1 MQVNADRFPEKPV
14 LLGGAQRTN
23 VEPFPRDRV
32 QISDAGIEAATAVL
46 RSGKWSMFTSEE
58 VALFESEFADFV
70 GAEHTVM
77 VNSCTTALVASLI
90 AAGVRAGDRVAVP
103 AYTYIGSAMPIL
115 VLGAIPVPIDIDP
128 ENQSMLPADLAAMFE
143 RYVIRAVIHVH
154 LFGQSVYVD
163 EIAAL
168 CRRNGAAYIAD
179 CAQFL
184 GNRPATAILAQ
195 QGAVCFSFGDSKLLR
210 IGEGGAIATNSGEL
224 AERLRRVRHEGEQ
237 WTRLDASRLAGL
249 RPVPK
254 DVMSGLASV
263 QHGLNFR
270 PLAVAAAIGRVMLQ
284 ELPARLDVIRANAAA
299 LDDILAGHDGLV
311 LPAPAGRT
319 WWTYPV
325 RVNEHLLPRDIWLA
339 ALLAEGIPAG
349 VHFPLLI
356 PEHPVVR
363 ATLDHPHARYP
374 GAAQFAET
382 HLVLPI
388 YPGMEANH
396 LTQIGAACDRIGAYA
411 QTLMSEESHL
421 RARELLNSRGVDE
434 LCSGLFLFLSPAGQ

>member
-1 MQVNADRFPEKPV
+1 MQVNAAQFPEKPV
-14 LLGGAQRTN
+14 LLGGAPPAD
-23 VEPFPRDRV
+23 VAPFPRDRV

-70 GAEHTVM
+70 GAEHAVM
-77 VNSCTTALVASLI
+77 VNSCTSALFASLI
-90 AAGVRAGDRVAVP
+90 AAGIRAGDRVAVP
-103 AYTYIGSAMPIL
+103 AYTYVGSAMPIL
-115 VLGAIPVPIDIDP
+115 ALGAIPVPIDIDP
-128 ENQSMLPADLAAMFE
+128 ENQSMLPADLAAMFG
-143 RYVIRAVIHVH
+143 RYAIRAVIHVH

-184 GNRPATAILAQ
+184 GNRPVTAVLAQ

-210 IGEGGAIATNSGEL
+210 IGEGGAIATNFKEL
-224 AERLRRVRHEGEQ
+224 AEKLRRVRHEGEQ
-237 WTRLDASRLAGL
+237 WTRLDASRLAAL
-249 RPVPK
+249 RPVPR

-270 PLAVAAAIGRVMLQ
+270 PLAVAAAIGRVMLR
-284 ELPARLDVIRANAAA
+284 ELPARLDVIHANAAV
-299 LDDILAGHDGLV
+299 LNDMLAGQDGL
-311 LPAPAGRT
+311 LPPTSTGRT

-325 RVNEHLLPRDIWLA
+325 RVNDHLLPRDIWLA

-363 ATLDHPHARYP
+363 ASLDSPQAHYP
-374 GAAQFAET
+374 GAARFAET
-382 HLVLPI
+382 HFVLPI
-388 YPGMEANH
+388 YPGMDGTH
-396 LTQIGAACDRIGAYA
+396 LRQIGAACDRIGSHA
-411 QTLMSEESHL
+411 QTLMNEESHL
-421 RARELLNSRGVDE
+421 RARELLNSRAVEE
-434 LCSGLFLFLSPAGQ
+434 LCSGLFLFLSPAKQ